1 MLRGLVKYKTSD
13 EVDFVI
19 IGSGAAGGVL
29 AKELSANGF
38 RVVVLEQG
46 PYLTEADFVHDE
58 VKVFKENLLT
68 NHPELQPNTFR
79 KTPDEKA
86 VAQRAVTYGRCVGG
100 SSVHL
105 TFHPNATA
113 NHWDLKIVF
122 DDDKWTVW
130 TNFDLSTIDDITIS
144 YKDGKPWATW
154 K

>member
-1 MLRGLVKYKTSD
+1 MDMKTKTSTAAALGFIGALCLFSFLGVANSFAEGKQD
-13 EVDFVI
+13 FTLHNQTGKVIKEVYVGPTSSEEWGDDVM
-19 IGSGAAGGVL
+19 G
-29 AKELSANGF
+29 KD
-38 RVVVLEQG
+38 VV
-46 PYLTEADFVHDE
+46 
-58 VKVFKENLLT
+58 
-68 NHPELQPNTFR
+68 
-79 KTPDEKA
+79 PD
-86 VAQRAVTYGRCVGG
+86 G